1 VKIWD
6 AQTGAELHTLPGHNA
21 LVNAV
26 AFSPDGARLASASGE
41 QTVKIWDV
49 KTGQEAV
56 TLRGYTSFVWSLAF
70 STDGTR
76 LAAGCGDGTLRI
88 WDARPWTA
96 AAAAER
102 EAVGLLDFLF
112 TKPLRK
118 ADVIDYLR
126 NCKTITPEATNM
138 AMDLVDLYREETSPE
153 RYDEASWTVAR
164 QPYLNRFQ
172 YGFALQQAETACRL
186 APGHGT
192 YRTTLGAA
200 QYRAGQYK
208 DALGSLRQANQE
220 KAAAAAAVVG
230 NPIALQSL
238 RQVNQLTKGVPAD
251 LAFLAMTRHR
261 LGDGEQARAALARLR
276 ETVQQ
281 PGQQKDEEADELLR
295 QAEALIGAEGRHK
308 K

>member
-1 VKIWD
+1 LD
-6 AQTGAELHTLPGHNA
+6 
-21 LVNAV
+21 
-26 AFSPDGARLASASGE
+26 PD
-41 QTVKIWDV
+41 T
-49 KTGQEAV
+49 
-56 TLRGYTSFVWSLAF
+56 
-70 STDGTR
+70 
-76 LAAGCGDGTLRI
+76 
-88 WDARPWTA
+88 
-96 AAAAER
+96 AAER
-102 EAVGLLDFLF
+102 EALDLLDLLF
-112 TKPLRK
+112 AKPLRK
-118 ADVIDYLR
+118 ADVIEYVRSSPTLSRGARAKALALADR
-126 NCKTITPEATNM
+126 
-138 AMDLVDLYREETSPE
+138 YREETRPE
-153 RYDEASWTVAR
+153 KYYEAGWTVVC

-295 QAEALIGAEGRHK
+295 QAEALIGAEGRGAK